1 MTSRECPLAEH
12 AASLPPRVA
21 DLGMSDE
28 AIRRGSGKSWDE
40 WFALLDAWGAIGR
53 THAEIAR
60 YLAEAHRVSGW
71 WTQTVTVGHERARGM
86 RKINETTKGCSGSA
100 SKTLPVPVARLY
112 AAFVEGTARDR
123 WLEPGVLTLRTAQAH
138 RSARSDVAETVG
150 GGILE
155 LWFTEK
161 APAKSSVQIMQGK
174 LADDAALE
182 KWRQYWKAQL
192 RHLVTSVT

>member
-1 MTSRECPLAEH
+1 MC
-12 AASLPPRVA
+12 
-21 DLGMSDE
+21 
-28 AIRRGSGKSWDE
+28 
-40 WFALLDAWGAIGR
+40 
-53 THAEIAR
+53 
-60 YLAEAHRVSGW
+60 
-71 WTQTVTVGHERARGM
+71 
-86 RKINETTKGCSGSA
+86 KINETTKGCSGSA

-138 RSARSDVAETVG
+138 RSARFDAAETAG

-161 APAKSSVQIMQGK
+161 APAKSSVLIMQGK
-174 LADDAALE
+174 LADDPALE
-182 KWRQYWKAQL
+182 KWRQHWKAQL